1 MKRYENFKGYGGVR
15 KLLRFFE
22 ELRENEI
29 SNKLLTLCCLTGGPK
44 KGQMQAFYWTDI
56 LDGLNQKLY
65 VVGDGKRSAGST
77 ARLTVDLLDNEQ
89 MKKLNY
95 DPMAVVWYP
104 EREDSEKERQIRI
117 RRLQSFEEPVPYDPI
132 DFITRLK
139 KDIPELS

>member
-1 MKRYENFKGYGGVR
+1 
-15 KLLRFFE
+15 
-22 ELRENEI
+22 
-29 SNKLLTLCCLTGGPK
+29 
-44 KGQMQAFYWTDI
+44 
-56 LDGLNQKLY
+56 
-65 VVGDGKRSAGST
+65 
-77 ARLTVDLLDNEQ
+77 